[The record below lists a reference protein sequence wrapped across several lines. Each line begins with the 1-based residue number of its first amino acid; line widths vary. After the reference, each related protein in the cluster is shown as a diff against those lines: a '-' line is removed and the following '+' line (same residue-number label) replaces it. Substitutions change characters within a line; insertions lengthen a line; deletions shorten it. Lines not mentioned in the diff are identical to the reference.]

1 MVRQAHHERLYLTDV
16 THGVAKLALPAK
28 ASLGT
33 PKLITVGRQ
42 SFADGSTGASA

>member
-1 MVRQAHHERLYLTDV
+1 MNSLAKDLRPDV